1 MNSRE
6 RLQDEQTVL
15 AAWGDVIRRYR
26 SWQGISR
33 RELAHRAGISPVF
46 LGEIERGEKDLSSH
60 SLCLLADAL
69 GVTLSELY
77 LRVGAGLAGTTTTG
91 NSREQ
96 TAIPMAVREDPGEYL
111 PAVPLA
117 RDETAFD
124 LYTVARG
131 LRGEQQIALLILARA
146 LDQQQ
151 SGSAIPRHRPR
162 TTA

>member
-15 AAWGDVIRRYR
+15 AAWGDIIRRYR

-33 RELAHRAGISPVF
+33 RELALRAGISPVY

-69 GVTLSELY
+69 GVGLSELY
-77 LRVGAGLAGTTTTG
+77 LRVGAQLHGATAAADG
-91 NSREQ
+91 REQ
-96 TAIPMAVREDPGEYL
+96 TAIPLQVREGAGEYL

-117 RDETAFD
+117 RDDGAFD
-124 LYTVARG
+124 LYKLARS
-131 LRGEQQIALLILARA
+131 LPGEQQIALLILAQALGRA
-146 LDQQQ
+146 EMTP
-151 SGSAIPRHRPR
+151 G
-162 TTA
+162 

>member
-6 RLQDEQTVL
+6 RLPDERTVL
-15 AAWGDVIRRYR
+15 AVWGDVIRRYR

-33 RELAHRAGISPVF
+33 RELAHRAGLSPVF

-69 GVTLSELY
+69 GVALSELY
-77 LRVGAGLAGTTTTG
+77 LRVGARLDGTTVAASSPG
-91 NSREQ
+91 Q
-96 TAIPMAVREDPGEYL
+96 TSIPLAVREGANEYL

-124 LYTVARG
+124 LYKLARD
-131 LRGEQQIALLILARA
+131 LRTEQQVSLFILAQALSRGEGKSR
-146 LDQQQ
+146 
-151 SGSAIPRHRPR
+151 
-162 TTA
+162 